1 VTNIFNVNRKG
12 RQLISID
19 IAEQHQEQ
27 QEAKQLP
34 GKISSYC
41 LLMGIIFT
49 EESLQYRLIL
59 SEERS

>member
-1 VTNIFNVNRKG
+1 MCWLCDKYQYCQHEGTA
-12 RQLISID
+12 ID
-19 IAEQHQEQ
+19 IADQHQEQ

-49 EESLQYRLIL
+49 EESLPIPTY
-59 SEERS
+59 SF